1 MEVGVE
7 FPELMEKNARLE
19 RMLGEA
25 HAQVA
30 ALQSEVVAHT
40 GDWSLSLERDGRE
53 LGRWSLPSN
62 GDFEWEG
69 EGLRI
74 RLSSQKA

>member
-1 MEVGVE
+1 MEAGVE

-19 RMLGEA
+19 RLLGEA
-25 HAQVA
+25 HAQVQV
-30 ALQSEVVAHT
+30 LQSELVAHT
-40 GDWSLSLERDGRE
+40 GNWSLSLERDGRE

-69 EGLRI
+69 EGIRI
-74 RLSSQKA
+74 VLESAKA

>member
-1 MEVGVE
+1 ME

-19 RMLGEA
+19 RLLGEA

-30 ALQSEVVAHT
+30 ALQSELHAHVGNWT
-40 GDWSLSLERDGRE
+40 LSLERDGLE

-62 GDFEWEG
+62 GDFDWEG
-69 EGLRI
+69 EGIRI
-74 RLSSQKA
+74 VLESQKA

>member
-1 MEVGVE
+1 MEAGVE

-25 HAQVA
+25 NGQVA
-30 ALQSEVVAHT
+30 ALQTELHAHA
-40 GDWSLSLERDGRE
+40 GNWSLSLERDGRE
-53 LGRWSLPSN
+53 IGRWSLASD

-74 RLSSQKA
+74 VLTSARA